1 MHVTKVIHVLR
12 MHIYTVY
19 IYAHE
24 YFALTGAN
32 RVVVQLY
39 LGGYIK
45 QNLLLA
51 SYKQQ
56 IVFVVT
62 LISCRTVT
70 NNSSKTKK
78 KQWHN
83 THSVPADS
91 ETNKFSYIMQRD
103 ISSLLDKCRFTYSM

>member
-51 SYKQQ
+51 SYKQHF
-56 IVFVVT
+56 VFVVT

-78 KQWHN
+78 KQKGP
-83 THSVPADS
+83 S
-91 ETNKFSYIMQRD
+91 
-103 ISSLLDKCRFTYSM
+103 